1 MPELPEV
8 ETTVRG
14 ISPLVTGNRITDL
27 VVREH
32 RLRWPIPDS
41 LSSHILG
48 KRVLGVS
55 RRAKYILVEFEHGH
69 MLMHLGMSGSLRF
82 ALKDEP
88 LKLHDHVEF
97 EIGGERQLRFHDPR
111 RFGCVLWIDGDPAEH
126 HLLNNLGPE
135 PLTADFNAKYLFEQS
150 RKRKVA
156 VKHFIMDSHVVVGV
170 GNIYASE
177 ALFRARIRP
186 GTRASR
192 IFTPGYQQL
201 VTGIQETMKAAL
213 DAGGTTLRDYV
224 NGSGSPGYFAQELLV
239 YEREGEACRTCSTS
253 IRRMVMG
260 QRSTYY
266 CPSCQG

>member
-14 ISPLVTGNRITDL
+14 ISPVVTGERITNL

-32 RLRWPIPDS
+32 RLRWPIPKL
-41 LSSHILG
+41 LSGHILG
-48 KRVLGVS
+48 EPVLGVH

-82 ALKDEP
+82 AANGEP
-88 LKLHDHVEF
+88 LKRHDHVEF
-97 EIGGERQLRFHDPR
+97 EIGGERLLRFHDPR
-111 RFGCVLWIDGDPAEH
+111 RFGCVMWIDGDPAEH
-126 HLLNNLGPE
+126 RLLKDLGPE
-135 PLTADFNAKYLFEQS
+135 PLTDDFNAKHLFKQS

-156 VKHFIMDSHVVVGV
+156 VKNFIMDSHVVVGV

-177 ALFRARIRP
+177 ALFRAKIRP
-186 GTRASR
+186 GTRAGR
-192 IFTPGYQQL
+192 IYTPGYERL
-201 VTGIQETMKAAL
+201 VAGIQETMKAAL

-224 NGSGSPGYFAQELLV
+224 NGTGSPGYFSQELLV
-239 YEREGEACRTCSTS
+239 YEREGEACRTCSTP

-266 CPSCQG
+266 CPSCQV